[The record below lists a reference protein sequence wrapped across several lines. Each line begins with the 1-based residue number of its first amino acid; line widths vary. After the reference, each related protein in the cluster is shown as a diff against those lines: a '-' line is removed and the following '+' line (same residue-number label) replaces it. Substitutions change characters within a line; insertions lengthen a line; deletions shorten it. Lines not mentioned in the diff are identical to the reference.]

1 MLRHPCQ
8 LTALSHGGGCGCKI
22 PSAVLSRLLSR
33 IPAQASAA
41 LLVGGAGAD
50 DAAVYRLN
58 DGRALV
64 ASPDFFAPVVDDP
77 SDYGRIA
84 AANALSDIY
93 AMGAQP
99 ALALNL
105 TGLPLER
112 IGAEAAGA
120 IVKGGVEVC
129 AQAGVVVGGGHSIA
143 AAEPFYGLAVLGFA
157 PVEHIKTNA
166 GARDGDAL
174 VLGKPLGIGVLAAAL
189 KKGRLGEA
197 AYREM
202 IRWCVKLND
211 IGAHLGALAPVHAM
225 TDVTGFGLLGHLL
238 EVCRASRVRAHLR
251 LADIPLLEDA
261 VALARDGIMP
271 GALQRNWD
279 GCRDAVC
286 WDGKGD
292 AARGGSRDAAH
303 AGGSRAVRRDTV
315 RDDGRAVRRDDTR
328 DAARADAPGD
338 IRRALLTDPQ
348 TSGGLLVACAPDAA
362 TEVVAEFHRR
372 GFNRAACIGH
382 LEKAAH
388 AGIVI
393 GD

>member
-33 IPAQASAA
+33 MPAQASAA
-41 LLVGGAGAD
+41 LMVGGESAD
-50 DAAVYRLN
+50 DAAVYRLD

-64 ASPDFFAPVVDDP
+64 ASTDFFAPVVDDP
-77 SDYGRIA
+77 ADYGRIA

-112 IGAEAAGA
+112 VGEDAAGE
-120 IVKGGVEVC
+120 ILKGGVEIC

-157 PVEHIKTNA
+157 PIEHIKTNA

-189 KKGRLGEA
+189 KQGRLGEA

-202 IRWCVKLND
+202 IRWSVKLND
-211 IGAHLGALAPVHAM
+211 IGAHLGTLASVHAM

-251 LADIPLLEDA
+251 LSDIPLLEDA
-261 VALARDGIMP
+261 VALARAGITP
-271 GALQRNWD
+271 GALQRNRD
-279 GCRDAVC
+279 ACRDAVR
-286 WDGKGD
+286 WDGGRD
-292 AARGGSRDAAH
+292 AAHRDDSRDAAH
-303 AGGSRAVRRDTV
+303 A
-315 RDDGRAVRRDDTR
+315 
-328 DAARADAPGD
+328 DAPDD

-362 TEVVAEFHRR
+362 AEVVAEFHRR
-372 GFNRAACIGH
+372 GFNRAARIGH
-382 LEKAAH
+382 LEKAGDT
-388 AGIVI
+388 GIVI
-393 GD
+393 AD

>member
-22 PSAVLSRLLSR
+22 PSATLSRLLSR

-41 LLVGGAGAD
+41 LMVGGEGAD
-50 DAAVYRLN
+50 DAAVYRLD

-64 ASPDFFAPVVDDP
+64 ASTDFFAPVVDDP
-77 SDYGRIA
+77 YDYGRIA

-112 IGAEAAGA
+112 VGEDAAGE
-120 IVKGGVEVC
+120 ILKGGVEIC

-143 AAEPFYGLAVLGFA
+143 AVEPFYGLAVFGFA
-157 PVEHIKTNA
+157 PTEHIRTNA

-202 IRWCVKLND
+202 IRWSVKLND
-211 IGAHLGALAPVHAM
+211 IGAHLGTLAPVHAM

-238 EVCRASRVRAHLR
+238 EVCRASRVRAHLQ

-261 VALARDGIMP
+261 VTLARDGIAP
-271 GALQRNWD
+271 GAMQRNWD
-279 GCRDAVC
+279 NCRDAV
-286 WDGKGD
+286 
-292 AARGGSRDAAH
+292 
-303 AGGSRAVRRDTV
+303 RRDSC
-315 RDDGRAVRRDDTR
+315 RGEARRDDCR
-328 DAARADAPGD
+328 DAVRADAPDDIRDAVHTDAPDD
-338 IRRALLTDPQ
+338 IRRALLADPQ

-362 TEVVAEFHRR
+362 SEVVAEFHRR
-372 GFNRAACIGH
+372 GFNRAARIGH
-382 LEKAAH
+382 LEKAAD

>member
-33 IPAQASAA
+33 MPAQASAA
-41 LLVGGAGAD
+41 LMVGGEGAD
-50 DAAVYRLN
+50 DAAVYRLD

-64 ASPDFFAPVVDDP
+64 ASTDFFAPVVDDP
-77 SDYGRIA
+77 TDYGRIA

-99 ALALNL
+99 SLALNL

-112 IGAEAAGA
+112 VGEEAAGE
-120 IVKGGVEVC
+120 ILKGGVEIC

-143 AAEPFYGLAVLGFA
+143 AVEPFYGLAVLGFA
-157 PVEHIKTNA
+157 PIEHIRTNA

-211 IGAHLGALAPVHAM
+211 LGAHLGALPSVHAM

-261 VALARDGIMP
+261 VALARAGIAP

-279 GCRDAVC
+279 ACRDAVC
-286 WDGKGD
+286 WDICRD
-292 AARGGSRDAAH
+292 AVRGGSRDAA
-303 AGGSRAVRRDTV
+303 
-315 RDDGRAVRRDDTR
+315 RRDDSR
-328 DAARADAPGD
+328 DTAHADAPDD
-338 IRRALLTDPQ
+338 IRRTLLTDPQ
-348 TSGGLLVACAPDAA
+348 TSGGLLIACAPDAA
-362 TEVVAEFHRR
+362 AEVIAEFHRR

-382 LEKAAH
+382 VEKAGD
-388 AGIVI
+388 AGIII